1 MAIHVTVW
9 NEYLHEKQF
18 PEIASIY
25 PKGIHG
31 CIADF
36 LQKAGM
42 TVQTATLEE
51 PEHGLT
57 QDVLDNTDVLIWW
70 GHMAHDRVPD
80 EVAERVQQSVLK
92 GMGAIFLHSGH
103 HSKPFRRLMGTTC
116 NLTWREDG
124 DRELVW
130 VCNPSHPIA
139 QGVDRFIKLDH
150 VETYGEPFDIP
161 EPDQLV
167 FIGNYEGGEV
177 FRSGCCFF
185 RGNGRIFYFQPGH
198 ESFPI
203 FKNPQILRVI
213 TNAIHWAAPVR
224 RVDAL
229 ECPHVKKPLGCI

>member
-1 MAIHVTVW
+1 
-9 NEYLHEKQF
+9 
-18 PEIASIY
+18 
-25 PKGIHG
+25 
-31 CIADF
+31 
-36 LQKAGM
+36 
-42 TVQTATLEE
+42 
-51 PEHGLT
+51 
-57 QDVLDNTDVLIWW
+57 
-70 GHMAHDRVPD
+70 
-80 EVAERVQQSVLK
+80 
-92 GMGAIFLHSGH
+92 
-103 HSKPFRRLMGTTC
+103 MGTTC

-229 ECPHVKKPLGCI
+229 ECPHVKKPLEE

>member
-70 GHMAHDRVPD
+70 GHMAHHKVAD
-80 EVAERVQQSVLK
+80 EIVERVYRRVLD
-92 GMGAIFLHSGH
+92 GMGLIVLHSGH
-103 HSKPFRRLMGTTC
+103 ASKIFQKVCGTNSGRLK
-116 NLTWREDG
+116 WREDG
-124 DRELVW
+124 EQEILW
-130 VCNPSHPIA
+130 VIDPSHPIVA
-139 QGVDRFIKLDH
+139 GLD
-150 VETYGEPFDIP
+150 EKIMIP
-161 EPDQLV
+161 HRCTANTSISRNRTSRYSSAGSRAARCSAAAAAGTAARV
-167 FIGNYEGGEV
+167 RCSTSARV
-177 FRSGCCFF
+177 MRRSQS
-185 RGNGRIFYFQPGH
+185 II
-198 ESFPI
+198 S
-203 FKNPQILRVI
+203 
-213 TNAIHWAAPVR
+213 R
-224 RVDAL
+224 RSSRSS
-229 ECPHVKKPLGCI
+229 